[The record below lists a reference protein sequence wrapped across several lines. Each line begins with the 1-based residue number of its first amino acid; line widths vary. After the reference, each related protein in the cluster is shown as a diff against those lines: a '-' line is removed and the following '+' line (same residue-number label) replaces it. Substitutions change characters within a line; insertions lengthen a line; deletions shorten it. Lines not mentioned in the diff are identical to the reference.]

1 MGDIITVLKALVNIL
16 EGVNKLW
23 GLYSK
28 KGAKPI
34 KSSKSDKETIN
45 EEIQ

>member
-23 GLYSK
+23 GLISK
-28 KGAKPI
+28 KGAKPVKTT
-34 KSSKSDKETIN
+34 KSETIN
-45 EEIQ
+45 EENG